1 MINFFIPATSSITI
15 NNLTGEEG
23 VRRILC
29 YSSESSSESSASNL
43 LYNGNIIGTFN
54 NNNLNIDFESYY
66 GFPRLSDLAIEVPP
80 NISVA
85 VLVDVV
91 PYSDTTDN
99 YIETRSV
106 S

>member
-1 MINFFIPATSSITI
+1 MIHFFIPASATTYISA
-15 NNLTGEEG
+15 LDGDEG

-29 YSSESSSESSASNL
+29 YATDSSSSNL
-43 LYNGNIIGTFN
+43 LYKGEIIATFN
-54 NNNLNIDFESYY
+54 NNNSINIEFESYY
-66 GFPRLSDLAIEVPP
+66 GFPKISDFSLEVPA
-80 NISVA
+80 NVSAI

-91 PYSDTTDN
+91 PYSESTDN

>member
-1 MINFFIPATSSITI
+1 MIHFFIPASATTYISE
-15 NNLTGEEG
+15 LDGDEG

-29 YSSESSSESSASNL
+29 YATASPSSSL
-43 LYNGNIIGTFN
+43 LYKGENIAVFNIN
-54 NNNLNIDFESYY
+54 NNINIEFESYY
-66 GFPRLSDLAIEVPP
+66 GFPKISDFSLEVAANVSAI
-80 NISVA
+80 

-91 PYSDTTDN
+91 PYSESTDN

>member
-1 MINFFIPATSSITI
+1 MIHFFIPALSTI
-15 NNLTGEEG
+15 NIYALDGDEA

-29 YSSESSSESSASNL
+29 YSNGTSSSNL
-43 LYNGNIIGTFN
+43 LYKGENIATFN
-54 NNNLNIDFESYY
+54 SNNSINIEFESYY
-66 GFPRLSDLAIEVPP
+66 GFPKLSDFSLEVSD
-80 NISVA
+80 NISST
-85 VLVDVV
+85 VLVDVL